1 MATIDPA
8 ASPVGGVRELRLGL
22 VCYGGVSLAI
32 YMHGIT
38 AELHRLVVASR
49 AFEADPATN
58 PFPAS
63 TTEHHYWKVL
73 AAARERDGGVT
84 TRVVVDTIS
93 GNSAGGINGIVLAK
107 ALAHDLS
114 QDELR
119 RLWMERADRRQ
130 LVGGAVKTAFRGIG
144 LLAGTLL
151 PGLKAKPPLDGD
163 AMFGW
168 LVDAFEGMKPRKG
181 PAQTGSLLPDGH
193 ELRLFATTTDFYGYG
208 RRIPITDPTEIRE
221 KRHRHVM
228 EFRYVRGSRENRDDF
243 DASHDAALAFAARA
257 TSSFPGAFPPID
269 LVDIDRNLKRTG
281 RGPVGLD
288 RIVTDLFRDYEL
300 EGADPRLTHFVDG
313 GVLDNAPFSYTIRA
327 VVERTAGV
335 EVDRRLIYVQPDPR
349 FEPPRPEGEEPGW
362 VKTIWGGL
370 STISGYEPIL
380 DDLLEVRAF
389 NERVRRIREMVN
401 RVEDQVGR
409 LLEEAVPG
417 LDLDS
422 ELPADVSH
430 ERLRELRNRVHEK
443 AREAAGYL
451 YDSYFQVKVHSVV
464 EQFGRVV
471 ARLCGYPPDSTQ
483 ADLVARVVQCWGE
496 AEGLLGEADAPEAQ
510 RARQLEFLQ
519 AFDLG
524 YTWRRVRFVIQAVNE
539 MYGDAEGGGGR
550 PDRADLDRAK
560 RALYDEALRLSGL
573 ITGAALSQDVRDRV
587 TSCFGADRLPTKEP
601 RLAKTLGDLA
611 RDLCERHRADL
622 DAIEGL
628 LREEVRAELERFRG
642 DLYQTFRTL
651 TADWSPGARRRV
663 VVRYLGFPFWD
674 ALIYPLRRLSD
685 VGELDEVEVV
695 RISPSDARALAEP
708 ETSPD
713 ELVKNKL
720 KGIGKGHFAA
730 FLDRSFRENDFLWG
744 RLDAVERLTVLI
756 LGRDAASGRA
766 LKQVLAAVV
775 EEELGLATEREA
787 RKRMKELRKQI
798 AKL

>member
-1 MATIDPA
+1 MPILDTSP
-8 ASPVGGVRELRLGL
+8 PVGQVRELRLGL

-58 PFPAS
+58 PFPA
-63 TTEHHYWKVL
+63 TGTEHHYWNVL
-73 AAARERDGGVT
+73 AAARRRDGGVT
-84 TRVVVDTIS
+84 TRVVLDTIS

-130 LVGGAVKTAFRGIG
+130 LVGGNVKTAFRGLG
-144 LLAGTLL
+144 LLAGTVL

-163 AMFGW
+163 AMYGW
-168 LVDAFEGMKPRKG
+168 LVEAFEGMKPREG
-181 PAQTGSLLPDGH
+181 PAQAGSLLPDGH
-193 ELRLFATTTDFYGYG
+193 ELRLFVTTTDFYGYG
-208 RRIPITDPTEIRE
+208 RRIPIHDPTEIRE

-228 EFRYVRGSRENRDDF
+228 EFRYGRGSGEGRDDF

-257 TSSFPGAFPPID
+257 TSSFPGAFPPIE
-269 LVDIDRNLKRTG
+269 LGDIDRNLKRSG
-281 RGPVGLD
+281 REAVGLEE
-288 RIVTDLFRDYEL
+288 IVAHLFREYEL
-300 EGADPRLTHFVDG
+300 EGADPSKTHFVDG

-327 VVERTAGV
+327 IVERTAGV
-335 EVDRRLIYVQPDPR
+335 EVDRRLLYVQPDPR
-349 FEPPRPEGEEPGW
+349 FEPPRPESEEPGW
-362 VKTIWGGL
+362 GKTIWGGL

-389 NERVRRIREMVN
+389 NDRVRRIREMVG
-401 RVEDQVGR
+401 RVEEQVGR
-409 LLEEAVPG
+409 LLEEAMPG
-417 LDLDS
+417 LDLDR
-422 ELPADVSH
+422 ELPADVPR
-430 ERLRELRNRVHEK
+430 ERLRELRDRVHEK

-483 ADLVARVVQCWGE
+483 ADLVARVAQCWGE
-496 AEGLLGEADAPEAQ
+496 SEGLLGEAAEPEAR

-539 MYGDAEGGGGR
+539 MYGDAGSDGGR

-560 RALYDEALRLSGL
+560 RALYDEALKLSGV
-573 ITGAALSQDVRDRV
+573 ISGVALSQGVRDRV
-587 TSCFGADRLPTKEP
+587 TACFGADRLPTREP
-601 RLAKTLGDLA
+601 RLAGTLDELA
-611 RDLCERHRADL
+611 RELCERHRADL

-628 LREEVRAELERFRG
+628 LREEVQAELERFRG
-642 DLYQTFRTL
+642 DLYETFRTL
-651 TADWSPGARRRV
+651 TADWNPEARRRV

-685 VGELDEVEVV
+685 VGELDPVEVV

-708 ETSPD
+708 GTSAD
-713 ELVKNKL
+713 ELVERKL

-730 FLDRSFRENDFLWG
+730 FLERWYRENDFLWG
-744 RLDAVERLTVLI
+744 RLDAVERLTALI
-756 LGRDAASGRA
+756 LGSKEASGQG

-775 EEELGLATEREA
+775 EEELGLATERKA
-787 RKRMKELRKQI
+787 KKVMRGLRKTI